1 MQTPPRRRGRL
12 LRWLLGDPAPQES
25 AVLTPTAQS
34 STSPAPPDDERAA
47 LLGGVAVEPG
57 PSDEVRAI
65 IPREMFRV
73 NVSLPANLDA
83 ADGKPVPIKITNISG
98 TGAALLYDSSEP
110 LAPTEKWLD
119 LAMPNRPKALEL
131 EVQVVRSRRHTGP
144 QGEDQQILHVNF
156 PSIRRNEQDAIIA
169 YINNLR
175 LYEDKQFS
183 VAAKVILEVVTG
195 RRRFAKFNGETIDIR
210 PDAMR
215 LMMEDFDA
223 IAGAEVMMTI
233 MAPRFVDHLD
243 VEDVKVEKV
252 DIIDP
257 RHAEVEV
264 SLAKPDDQVLLFV
277 RKYYPATAKAKR

>member
-1 MQTPPRRRGRL
+1 M
-12 LRWLLGDPAPQES
+12 RWLLGDPRPGEA
-25 AVLTPTAQS
+25 AVL
-34 STSPAPPDDERAA
+34 SPAAQPATPAAADDERAP
-47 LLGGVAVEPG
+47 LLGGLPERQE
-57 PSDEVRAI
+57 SDEVRAI

-73 NVSLPANLDA
+73 NVSLPANLDRG
-83 ADGKPVPIKITNISG
+83 DGKPVPVKLTNISG
-98 TGAALLYDSSEP
+98 TGAALLYDSPEP
-110 LAPTEKWLD
+110 LPDTDKWLD
-119 LAMPNRPKALEL
+119 LALPNRPQALEL
-131 EVQVVRSRRHTGP
+131 ALQVVRSRLHTGP
-144 QGEDQQILHVNF
+144 QGEQQQILHVNF

-169 YINNLR
+169 YINNVR

-183 VAAKVILEVVTG
+183 AAAKVILEVVTG

-223 IAGAEVMMTI
+223 IAGAEVMVTI

-243 VEDVKVEKV
+243 IEDVKVEKV

-264 SLAKPDDQVLLFV
+264 SLAKPDDQILLFV
-277 RKYYPATAKAKR
+277 RKYYPASAKARR